1 MLKLTP
7 LEQTR
12 AGQELME
19 LGEIKGLEKG
29 RVEGRVEGLHD
40 AIRIVLVTRFPH
52 ATRQNVTRLMA
63 VLSYIHDVATVE
75 ILLQLAMQ
83 TDSLAAF
90 EQKVLEAAAK
100 SALQPPVNGKASTKE
115 ETE

>member
-1 MLKLTP
+1 MLIKP

-12 AGQELME
+12 AGQELMD

-29 RVEGRVEGLHD
+29 RVEGLHD
-40 AIRIVLVTRFPH
+40 AIRIVLLTRFPQV
-52 ATRQNVTRLMA
+52 ARQNVTRLMA
-63 VLSYIHDVATVE
+63 LLSYIHDITTVE

-90 EQKVLEAAAK
+90 EQKVLETAAK
-100 SALQPPVNGKASTKE
+100 SALQAPVNGKASSKE
-115 ETE
+115 ETQ